1 MTNNA
6 QTLEQNYTAIANEA
20 RSLSQLITVNTAG
33 LSRKELVNIT
43 RPENDIAWRQLEN
56 LIEDAENVN
65 KFGKNGVAQ
74 IVQHAELVIDALHR
88 DEPIDA
94 GARVAI
100 NHLEDHV
107 SSCIEVARSLR
118 NSCVY
123 SVQAIHDVD
132 PNHPVFTRDLMA
144 SFINSAFHRAI
155 EERLVNIRALVTQAG
170 A

>member
-1 MTNNA
+1 MANNA
-6 QTLEQNYTAIANEA
+6 QALEQSYTAIANEA
-20 RSLSQLITVNTAG
+20 RALSQLIAVNTAG
-33 LSRKELVNIT
+33 LSRNELVNIT

-56 LIEDAENVN
+56 LIEDAENIN

-74 IVQHAELVIDALHR
+74 IAQHAELAIEALHR
-88 DEPIDA
+88 NEQIDA

-118 NSCVY
+118 NSCVC

-132 PNHPVFTRDLMA
+132 PNHPVFTRNLMA

-155 EERLVNIRALVTQAG
+155 EERLTNIRALVTQVDA
-170 A
+170 

>member
-1 MTNNA
+1 MANNA
-6 QTLEQNYTAIANEA
+6 QALEQNYTAIANEA
-20 RSLSQLITVNTAG
+20 RALSQLIAVNTAG
-33 LSRKELVNIT
+33 LSRNELVNIT

-56 LIEDAENVN
+56 LIEDAENIN

-74 IVQHAELVIDALHR
+74 IAQHAELVIEALHR
-88 DEPIDA
+88 NEQIDA

-118 NSCVY
+118 NSCVR

-132 PNHPVFTRDLMA
+132 PNHPVFTRNLMA

-155 EERLVNIRALVTQAG
+155 EERLTNIRSLVTQVDA
-170 A
+170 